1 VKFDQ
6 NTRAWIYRILLA
18 IQPLAVAY
26 GLVTGDLAA
35 LWVNVTA
42 AVLGIGLATA
52 NTPTSSGKHTAE

>member
-1 VKFDQ
+1 MKLDQ
-6 NTRAWIYRILLA
+6 NTRAWIYRVLLA

-35 LWVNVTA
+35 LWVNVAA

-52 NTPTSSGKHTAE
+52 NTPIGKSTPEN

>member
-1 VKFDQ
+1 MNLDQ
-6 NTRAWIYRILLA
+6 NARAWIYRVLLA

-35 LWVNVTA
+35 LWVNVAA

-52 NTPTSSGKHTAE
+52 NTPTDKGKNEA